1 MSSST
6 SLICRHVAL
15 PKAIQLLQYPAA
27 HQQRKRNDMG
37 ACTCGYTTDPEKNCN
52 GTHKVVQAVKADIA
66 DALAANGFPHASEYV
81 KTNKITPK
89 SE

>member
-1 MSSST
+1 MFWNSGRVTYLIST
-6 SLICRHVAL
+6 TLHRITNNERG
-15 PKAIQLLQYPAA
+15 
-27 HQQRKRNDMG
+27 NDMG

-66 DALAANGFPHASEYV
+66 EALEANGFPHASEYV

-89 SE
+89 N